1 MQINHKRR
9 FPDRVL
15 ALVLALTMLLPGIA
29 LRVEAYN
36 LADFDSTNTI
46 VGNGSTISGPREI
59 SNGGTYLV
67 RGSFS
72 FSTSSISAD
81 GGGIRVLTEDPVT
94 LIFDNANFTGSGTGT
109 YVSPLQIGTILNGEE
124 RLDVNP
130 AGASNKTGFAAVP
143 GARANV
149 TIILAVDSVNT
160 FRCTGTSSNSLAR
173 LAGIDVALGSRLT
186 IQSETPT
193 AGQSPGK
200 LSAFGGHY
208 AAGISTGT
216 NKSCGVIIIDGGI
229 IDARSFNSSGAA
241 GISGG
246 ANTWN
251 GGFSEGI
258 IIRRTANVTAT
269 SYGQGVGIGGGGT
282 AAGTGTSPNLTPLP
296 GAVDRIHIFG
306 GNETNPI
313 KTATLGPT
321 VTTHSQNGTDLS
333 AGRQSPGG
341 PKGEGD
347 NIIITSG
354 SVRAWDSD
362 IVRSDTVFSDNT
374 TLIMAQARNHTPGE
388 VVIWP
393 INAETFSKTPSI
405 GDYNYVAWPMKNP
418 DIPEQ
423 WVAYLWV
430 PYAYEVTYLPGDAAG
445 AVTSTNRMPIGYS
458 YIIYNDKATVLD
470 QGSFKWPGHRLLDWL
485 NADTNVLYRP
495 GDIFYVK
502 DSVELVAQWQ
512 DVQLLIT
519 PAVQAAAP
527 PATEMSTLPESQRLY

>member
-1 MQINHKRR
+1 MQISHKRR

-29 LRVEAYN
+29 PRVEAYN
-36 LADFDSTNTI
+36 PADFDSTNTI
-46 VGNGSTISGPREI
+46 VRNGSTISGPREI

-109 YVSPLQIGTILNGEE
+109 YVSPLQIGTVLNGEE

-149 TIILAVDSVNT
+149 TIILAADSVNT

-200 LSAFGGHY
+200 LSAFGGYY
-208 AAGISTGT
+208 AAGIGTGA
-216 NKSCGVIIIDGGI
+216 NKSCGVIIIEGGI

-241 GISGG
+241 GIGGGGHTDSGG
-246 ANTWN
+246 SATIGAGA
-251 GGFSEGI
+251 GGSIRIAGDAKVTSTSGRDGAGIGGAGALGDKNASADGTILIEGNA
-258 IIRRTANVTAT
+258 TVTSSSA
-269 SYGQGVGIGGGGT
+269 GAGIGGGGT
-282 AAGTGTSPNLTPLP
+282 AAGTGTSPNL
-296 GAVDRIHIFG
+296 
-306 GNETNPI
+306 
-313 KTATLGPT
+313 
-321 VTTHSQNGTDLS
+321 
-333 AGRQSPGG
+333 
-341 PKGEGD
+341 
-347 NIIITSG
+347 
-354 SVRAWDSD
+354 
-362 IVRSDTVFSDNT
+362 
-374 TLIMAQARNHTPGE
+374 
-388 VVIWP
+388 
-393 INAETFSKTPSI
+393 
-405 GDYNYVAWPMKNP
+405 NYVAWPMKNP

-445 AVTSTNRMPIGYS
+445 AVTSTNRMPIDYS

-470 QGSFKWPGHRLLDWL
+470 QGSFKWPGHRLLGWL